1 MTDEMTTQQPPLET
15 RYCSIF
21 TFANLSANSV
31 LSAVICVLNKCH
43 MLQGSCGSCWAF
55 SGIAALESKYL
66 DLTGEAPESVDF
78 SEQQFLDCTYEATAG
93 IHPLHNYRNLL
104 GKAITI

>member
-1 MTDEMTTQQPPLET
+1 MARVGPSLVLT
-15 RYCSIF
+15 
-21 TFANLSANSV
+21 NL
-31 LSAVICVLNKCH
+31 